1 MADQIPNEE
10 ISPDALISDGSIDQS
25 ALITDEGVIGDE
37 GVISDQ
43 GFIGDEGVA
52 ISDNGPMI
60 TAEELAALT
69 GNIPV
74 VNQAPVVSAPVA
86 SSFVTEQAAPKP
98 SHMTVV
104 EGGASPVMSARFA
117 SLGQPAAPQSQGSMD
132 MLLDVNLHLSVELGR
147 TSMPVREVLHL
158 GPGSIVELDK
168 LAGEPVDIMVNG
180 KLVARGE
187 VVVIDESFGVRV
199 TEIASQSERL
209 SKVI

>member
-1 MADQIPNEE
+1 MADKKANKE

-25 ALITDEGVIGDE
+25 MLVADEGAVISDEGLVVGDE
-37 GVISDQ
+37 GA
-43 GFIGDEGVA
+43 A
-52 ISDNGPMI
+52 ISDKGPTI
-60 TAEELAALT
+60 SAEELAALT
-69 GNIPV
+69 ENIPII
-74 VNQAPVVSAPVA
+74 NQSPVASAPVA
-86 SSFVTEQAAPKP
+86 SSVENEQAAPRP
-98 SHMTVV
+98 GAMTVV
-104 EGGASPVMSARFA
+104 EGGTGSVMSARFA
-117 SLGQPAAPQSQGSMD
+117 SLAEPAAPQSQGSMD

-187 VVVIDESFGVRV
+187 VVVIDENFGVRV
-199 TEIASQSERL
+199 TEIASPSERL